1 MLLSVPWNV
10 CELWVEADTVQP
22 RMYSNRSN
30 RTEFLEYQFMDV
42 NVLWR
47 TFAPAV
53 LALGM
58 TVATAPASAT
68 VVTYDFE
75 GLADSTT
82 IISQFSGLTFSNTIA
97 LKAGFSLN
105 EFEFPP
111 RSGDV
116 VVSDDGGAINI
127 SFAAPVFSV
136 GGYFTYGSALT
147 LQAFDS
153 SNNLLGVAVASLFG
167 SNLGLSGD
175 PGSSSNELLSYA
187 DIGGAIA
194 RVTITGDLLGGSF
207 VMDDL
212 RVDNGNSVPEPQTM
226 LLALALLGAG
236 CLPRGWM
243 RGRHA
248 V

>member
-1 MLLSVPWNV
+1 MN
-10 CELWVEADTVQP
+10 
-22 RMYSNRSN
+22 
-30 RTEFLEYQFMDV
+30 V
-42 NVLWR
+42 NVLGR
-47 TFAPAV
+47 TFAPTV

-58 TVATAPASAT
+58 SVATAPASAT

-75 GLADSTT
+75 GLVDSTT

-105 EFEFPP
+105 EIEFPP

-175 PGSSSNELLSYA
+175 TGSSSNELLSYA

-212 RVDNGNSVPEPQTM
+212 RVDNGNSVPEPQTL

-236 CLPRGWM
+236 CLPRGWL

>member
-1 MLLSVPWNV
+1 MN
-10 CELWVEADTVQP
+10 
-22 RMYSNRSN
+22 
-30 RTEFLEYQFMDV
+30 V
-42 NVLWR
+42 NVLGR
-47 TFAPAV
+47 TFAPTV

-58 TVATAPASAT
+58 SVATAPASAT

-175 PGSSSNELLSYA
+175 QGSSSNELLSYA

-194 RVTITGDLLGGSF
+194 RVTITGNLLGGSF

-212 RVDNGNSVPEPQTM
+212 RVDNGNSVPEPQTL

>member
-1 MLLSVPWNV
+1 MN
-10 CELWVEADTVQP
+10 
-22 RMYSNRSN
+22 
-30 RTEFLEYQFMDV
+30 V
-42 NVLWR
+42 NVLGR

-58 TVATAPASAT
+58 SVASAPASAT

-175 PGSSSNELLSYA
+175 TGSSSNELLSYA

-212 RVDNGNSVPEPQTM
+212 RVDNGNSVPEPQTL

-236 CLPRGWM
+236 CLPRGWL

>member
-1 MLLSVPWNV
+1 MN
-10 CELWVEADTVQP
+10 
-22 RMYSNRSN
+22 
-30 RTEFLEYQFMDV
+30 V
-42 NVLWR
+42 NVLGR
-47 TFAPAV
+47 TFAPTV

-58 TVATAPASAT
+58 SVATAPASAT

-175 PGSSSNELLSYA
+175 TGSSSNELLSYA

-194 RVTITGDLLGGSF
+194 RVTITGDLSGGSF

-212 RVDNGNSVPEPQTM
+212 RVDNGNSVPEPQTL

-236 CLPRGWM
+236 CLPRGWL

>member
-1 MLLSVPWNV
+1 MN
-10 CELWVEADTVQP
+10 
-22 RMYSNRSN
+22 
-30 RTEFLEYQFMDV
+30 V
-42 NVLWR
+42 NVLGR
-47 TFAPAV
+47 TFAPTV

-58 TVATAPASAT
+58 SVATAPASAT

-194 RVTITGDLLGGSF
+194 RVTITGDHLGGSF

-212 RVDNGNSVPEPQTM
+212 RVDNGNSVPEPQTL

-236 CLPRGWM
+236 CLPRGWL

>member
-1 MLLSVPWNV
+1 MN
-10 CELWVEADTVQP
+10 
-22 RMYSNRSN
+22 
-30 RTEFLEYQFMDV
+30 V
-42 NVLWR
+42 NVLGR
-47 TFAPAV
+47 TFAPTV

-58 TVATAPASAT
+58 SVATAPASAT

-116 VVSDDGGAINI
+116 VVSDDGGAIHI

-175 PGSSSNELLSYA
+175 TGSSSNELLSYA

-194 RVTITGDLLGGSF
+194 RVTITGNLLGGSF

-212 RVDNGNSVPEPQTM
+212 RVDNGNSVPEPQTL

-236 CLPRGWM
+236 CLPRGWL